1 MNFYYFAVIYTGIM
15 LASSQ
20 AIATETV
27 NTGIISQ
34 KDIMT
39 AKERLG
45 KKASDKQRVNN
56 CKVPVEKRGTKPRP
70 DKCIRR

>member
-1 MNFYYFAVIYTGIM
+1 MNFYYFAVIYTGVIF
-15 LASSQ
+15 ASSQ
-20 AIATETV
+20 VIATETAK
-27 NTGIISQ
+27 TGINSQ

-56 CKVPVEKRGTKPRP
+56 CKVPVERRGTKPRP